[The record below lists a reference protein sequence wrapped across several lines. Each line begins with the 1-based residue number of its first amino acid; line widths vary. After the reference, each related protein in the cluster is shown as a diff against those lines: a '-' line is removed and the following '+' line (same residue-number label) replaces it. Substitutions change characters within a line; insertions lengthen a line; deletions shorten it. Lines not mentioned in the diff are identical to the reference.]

1 MKNII
6 LFAILS
12 QFMISCV
19 SQRAC
24 DKKFPPETRIKD
36 SVVVTYKDSVV
47 EKKKVVLIVKDSI
60 RYTEAVKDSG
70 EMDTK
75 ENATYKF
82 KNDKA
87 AVTIQIKDGKVKW
100 NIDIKATEQR
110 FQSRIDSMAS
120 EIKIY
125 KERDSLNVSHKEEVK
140 IIQPHIPWYMKLWN
154 GIRDWLAI
162 IGLIFIIYHI
172 GRLAIK
178 QVFIL

>member
-1 MKNII
+1 
-6 LFAILS
+6 
-12 QFMISCV
+12 
-19 SQRAC
+19 
-24 DKKFPPETRIKD
+24 
-36 SVVVTYKDSVV
+36 
-47 EKKKVVLIVKDSI
+47 
-60 RYTEAVKDSG
+60 
-70 EMDTK
+70 MDTK

-100 NIDIKATEQR
+100 TIDVKATEQR
-110 FQSRIDSMAS
+110 YKSIIDSAIS
-120 EIKIY
+120 DLRSY
-125 KERDSLNVSHKEEVK
+125 KEKDNLNVSHKEEVK

-154 GIRDWLAI
+154 GVRDWLAI